1 MGLADLTDDFTCIT
15 DGLLLDQGVDQIDCI
30 IKTGLF
36 STIDEGRA
44 KGNGDMGFAGSRA
57 ADKDQIV
64 GILRKLTGAELLDF
78 GLFYC

>member
-1 MGLADLTDDFTCIT
+1 MGLADLTGNFTCIT
-15 DGLLLDQGVDQIDCI
+15 DGLLFDQGIDQINCI

-36 STIDEGRA
+36 PSVDESRA

-57 ADKDQIV
+57 ANKDQIV
-64 GILRKLTGAELLDF
+64 GVLRKLTGAELLDF